1 MTYSADIYDA
11 AQSAAAVLIL
21 TEWDKFRTVEWP
33 RLRAAMDRLLI
44 IDGRNMFSHEEVL
57 SHGVLY
63 SGIGVPPTE
72 RQVDTALLS
81 I

>member
-1 MTYSADIYDA
+1 
-11 AQSAAAVLIL
+11 
-21 TEWDKFRTVEWP
+21 
-33 RLRAAMDRLLI
+33 MDRLLI